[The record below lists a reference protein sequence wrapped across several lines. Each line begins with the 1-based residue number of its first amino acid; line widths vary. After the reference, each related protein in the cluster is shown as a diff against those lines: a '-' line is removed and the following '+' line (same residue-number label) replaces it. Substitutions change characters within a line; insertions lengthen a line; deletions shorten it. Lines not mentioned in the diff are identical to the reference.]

1 MTQNVGIVIVE
12 YEIKEI
18 DRGVNGE
25 RGRTMDTHKFFVE
38 KMRFHLKEQDTLV
51 FVGWFFDGST
61 KEHSIK
67 AYLDNRE
74 LPLTVQVNRG
84 AEVRQKYIRSINE
97 IEEEVVGIIELPPDW
112 RNGRRVT
119 LMAAYREEYKKSYA
133 ISTAKLGRLENE
145 VSYYVENCHR
155 EGSQITVTGWC
166 MSAGDIK
173 LELLDGSRQPIKQS
187 FLKHRDSLGQQSTS
201 YARSCETE
209 VTWRKK
215 TYRCCR
221 PWDICWA
228 LPLVRVRSK

>member
-74 LPLTVQVNRG
+74 LPLTVQVLSLIHISEPTR
-84 AEVRQKYIRSINE
+84 RS
-97 IEEEVVGIIELPPDW
+97 
-112 RNGRRVT
+112 
-119 LMAAYREEYKKSYA
+119 
-133 ISTAKLGRLENE
+133 
-145 VSYYVENCHR
+145 
-155 EGSQITVTGWC
+155 
-166 MSAGDIK
+166 
-173 LELLDGSRQPIKQS
+173 
-187 FLKHRDSLGQQSTS
+187 
-201 YARSCETE
+201 
-209 VTWRKK
+209 
-215 TYRCCR
+215 
-221 PWDICWA
+221 
-228 LPLVRVRSK
+228 